1 MIKSGFSLRAQKF
14 RTHINIRVVSAWKPP
29 LSYTSRACRSFSFI
43 EWPSKVMVVGHGNT
57 LRALVK
63 LVDHVS
69 DADVF
74 HLDLPTA
81 TPLLYES
88 RQHARAWSLCCI
100 SA

>member
-1 MIKSGFSLRAQKF
+1 MDSIFGRVLIFSIQVDLVGVVRRRPSEVMI
-14 RTHINIRVVSAWKPP
+14 
-29 LSYTSRACRSFSFI
+29 
-43 EWPSKVMVVGHGNT
+43 VGHGNT

-63 LVDHVS
+63 IVDGIS

-88 RQHARAWSLCCI
+88 RRQ
-100 SA
+100 